1 MVYVCDDAKVAY
13 VFLFHYCKTTLF
25 EANTKLLWWLK
36 KLIFVDGLNSNVDLS
51 FYALTNTIILIM
63 KRLIYI
69 LCTFFTLSIFA
80 QQIETINSKLLFRYD
95 AEFLNNLVLTNPSKL
110 NYLNFYVENSY
121 AFHQSDQ
128 MPLEKLDQIPNILNF
143 ISVPESFEIP
153 STIDQTNF
161 NILMFDVVFKQDKQN
176 IYRLGDSNILVYL
189 KSKEEIYTLYNNAN

>member
-1 MVYVCDDAKVAY
+1 
-13 VFLFHYCKTTLF
+13 
-25 EANTKLLWWLK
+25 
-36 KLIFVDGLNSNVDLS
+36 
-51 FYALTNTIILIM
+51 M

-69 LCTFFTLSIFA
+69 LCTFFSLSLFA

-143 ISVPESFEIP
+143 ISVPDSFEIP
-153 STIDQTNF
+153 NTIDQTNF
-161 NILMFDVVFKQDKQN
+161 NILIFDVVFKQDK
-176 IYRLGDSNILVYL
+176 
-189 KSKEEIYTLYNNAN
+189 KENNQ

>member
-1 MVYVCDDAKVAY
+1 
-13 VFLFHYCKTTLF
+13 
-25 EANTKLLWWLK
+25 
-36 KLIFVDGLNSNVDLS
+36 
-51 FYALTNTIILIM
+51 M

-69 LCTFFTLSIFA
+69 LCTFFTLSLFA

-95 AEFLNNLVLTNPSKL
+95 AEFLNNLMLTNPSKL

-143 ISVPESFEIP
+143 ISVPDSFEIP
-153 STIDQTNF
+153 NTIDQTNF

-176 IYRLGDSNILVYL
+176 VYRLGDTNILVYL